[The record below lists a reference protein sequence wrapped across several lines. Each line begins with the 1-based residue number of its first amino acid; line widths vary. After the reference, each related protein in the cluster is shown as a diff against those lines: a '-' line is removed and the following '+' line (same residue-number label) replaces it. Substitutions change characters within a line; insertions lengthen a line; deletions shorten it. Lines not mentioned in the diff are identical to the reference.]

1 MWKITFS
8 SCSSHCGSVKAE
20 LHGQTDGGGDD
31 ATNLSDQ
38 KRFDIVHGY
47 TLPQRIQSLL
57 GVSVKR
63 WPIGSL

>member
-8 SCSSHCGSVKAE
+8 RCSSHCGSVKTE

-38 KRFDIVHGY
+38 QRFDIVRGY
-47 TLPQRIQSLL
+47 TLQQCIQSLL
-57 GVSVKR
+57 GVSVNH
-63 WPIGSL
+63 WPIGGL